1 MRVDWKLVWLRR
13 DGRQRTAP
21 KLAEPRARYGG
32 CGYGQDQQQG
42 GSTHSAEKGESSLS
56 QVEVEGDGSAHPQ

>member
-21 KLAEPRARYGG
+21 KLAESRARYGG

-42 GSTHSAEKGESSLS
+42 GSMHSAEKGESSLS